1 MFKNFSV
8 PKGALFLIFSALSFL
23 AGGVNGFLGTGGGIL
38 MVYTLS
44 KLTENDKKVNFST
57 TLFATVLISL
67 VTVFRYSREGVVDFS
82 LSRELFLPCVS
93 GGALGALLLDKLNAQ
108 WLNAIFAILVIYS
121 GTCMIL
127 R

>member
-1 MFKNFSV
+1 MFKNFPISN
-8 PKGALFLIFSALSFL
+8 GALFLLFCALSFL

-38 MVYTLS
+38 FIYLLS
-44 KLTENDKKVNFST
+44 RLTENPKKVNFST
-57 TLFATVLISL
+57 TLFATFFISL
-67 VTVFRYSREGVVDFS
+67 VTVFRYAKAGAVDFS
-82 LSRELFLPCVS
+82 TTRELFLPCAL
-93 GGALGALLLDKLNAQ
+93 GGILGALLLDKIKVQ